1 MILSFG
7 FLLLF
12 VAVSCPAQSQYS
24 SSDSNSVLE
33 WNLDTLY
40 VANSR
45 IGRVYK
51 DLSIVGW
58 RIKKASPDS
67 ITLQIKNINGLKRFL
82 KKRKYSVQVEDET
95 ITSSE
100 FRDKILAYYD
110 SRNDE
115 KDNRKF
121 RRYLKRVRKND
132 LYQNT
137 IFSVT
142 LPGPNSNDFDINFLW
157 KDSPFTRLEF
167 STYQMKLAKSLPEL
181 ENEVCDPLFRR
192 IWKYDDLDT
201 YLFNIRYRNYRPRSK
216 TSVRKNFELYFKHN
230 SSEYNRKDIDTII
243 RYMQDSNLVI
253 RKAYIKAYASVE
265 GDLANNLKLQRNRA
279 EILVKTFEKVN
290 EEEIDAEIETAENW
304 EQLYY
309 QLAEQGWTEF
319 LCLDQET
326 VKHLLTKEEIRDIYE
341 PLLEKQR
348 KAVLALRLTKKLTI
362 EEKLEYT
369 LRAFGKVHKKYQDM
383 NYVGANNPKNRIY
396 RNLIKDMLAIKE
408 YARKMVDSGLFEEEV
423 FETFYHNCFKEMQ
436 LADFYNFRH
445 QFKREKYVEP
455 QLLQSV
461 ILKAYDECYN
471 LPNPAVINTQDKDF
485 RHLMRILLFS
495 FDLIDKKILPMGFIH
510 ELTFPSTPA
519 YSFLNASK
527 QSYMIKNGISELSKI
542 PAGTDQWFE
551 NKDVRFYY
559 EIIRQLAG
567 VSIKND
573 VLRIKKRDDWYYQ
586 FDLWESLW
594 FNVTYW
600 RPIEGRLY
608 DKEITPE
615 RMSVMLDRLININ
628 DDVCSDDLYRVA
640 LTFHIKMLQ
649 LQNHRKAFNK
659 YTSYS
664 YRFIRNYFNSRMEFV
679 DEELLRN
686 VYETL
691 FTFNNYRFYNESVID
706 ADNLIKNYQRYN
718 SLNLDLE

>member
-1 MILSFG
+1 
-7 FLLLF
+7 
-12 VAVSCPAQSQYS
+12 
-24 SSDSNSVLE
+24 
-33 WNLDTLY
+33 
-40 VANSR
+40 
-45 IGRVYK
+45 
-51 DLSIVGW
+51 VGW
-58 RIKKASPDS
+58 RVQAVSQNS

-82 KKRKYSVQVEDET
+82 RKKKYSIRIEDKT

-110 SRNDE
+110 SRNEE

-121 RRYLKRVRKND
+121 RRYLKRVRKKD

-137 IFSVT
+137 IFTLT
-142 LPGPNSNDFDINFLW
+142 LPGPNTNDFDFDFLV

-167 STYQMKLAKSLPEL
+167 STNQMKLAKSLPEL
-181 ENEVCDPLFRR
+181 ENAVCDPLFRR

-216 TSVRKNFELYFKHN
+216 TSVRKTFELYFEHN
-230 SSEYNRKDIDTII
+230 SSEYNRKDIDSII

-279 EILVKTFEKVN
+279 EILIKTFEEVN
-290 EEEIDAEIETAENW
+290 EEEIEAEIETAENW

-309 QLAEQGWTEF
+309 QLTDHGWTEF

-326 VKHLLTKEEIRDIYE
+326 VKYLLTKDEIRDIYE

-348 KAVLALRLTKKLTI
+348 KAVLALRLTRKLTI

-369 LRAFGKVHKKYQDM
+369 LRAFEKVHKKYQDM
-383 NYVGANNPKNRIY
+383 NFRGANNPKNRIY

-408 YARKMVDSGLFEEEV
+408 YARKMVDSGLFGPDV
-423 FETFYHNCFKEMQ
+423 LGTFYHNCFKEMQ

-455 QLLQSV
+455 ELLQSV

-471 LPNPAVINTQDKDF
+471 LQNPAVINTQDRDF

-495 FDLIDKKILPMGFIH
+495 MDLIDKKILPMEFIH
-510 ELTFPSTPA
+510 ELTYPGTPG

-527 QSYMIKNGISELSKI
+527 QSFLIENNIGELSKI
-542 PAGTDQWFE
+542 PSGTDQWFE
-551 NKDVRFYY
+551 HKDIRFYY
-559 EIIRQLAG
+559 GIIRQLAG
-567 VSIKND
+567 VSTKND
-573 VLRIKKRDDWYYQ
+573 VLRIKKRNDWYYQ

-608 DKEITPE
+608 DQEITPE
-615 RMSVMLDRLININ
+615 RMSIMLDRLLNIN
-628 DDVCSDDLYRVA
+628 ESVCSDDLYQVA
-640 LTFHIKMLQ
+640 LTFHLKMLQ
-649 LQNHRKAFNK
+649 LQNHRKTFNK
-659 YTSYS
+659 HTSYS

-718 SLNLDLE
+718 SLKLDLE